1 MFKKI
6 LVANRG
12 EIAMRVI
19 RACRELGIRTVL
31 AHSEADADSLPVR
44 YADQSVCIGPN
55 DPRKSYLNIP
65 AIISAAEVTDCD
77 AVHPGYGFLSENA
90 GFAEICESCNIT
102 FIGPAV
108 SHIVLMGDKSK
119 AKETAMK
126 AGVPVTPGS
135 DGPVANEEEALEV
148 AKKVGYPVML
158 KASAG
163 GGGKGMRLVHDEDE
177 LISSLKIVRA
187 EAISFFGNGEIY
199 LEKFIANPRHIE
211 VQLMGDKH
219 GNVVHLFER
228 DCSIQRR
235 HQKLIEESP
244 SSAIDEKTRR
254 EMGETAIRLAKNIG
268 YYNAGTIEFLFAED
282 GSYYF
287 MEMNTRLQV
296 EHPVTEM
303 ITGIDLVKE
312 QIRVAAG
319 KELSFK
325 QEDVKIHGHSIECRI
340 NAEDPEKF
348 TPSAGTIEELYL
360 PGSIGVRVDTHLF
373 SGYRVPPF
381 YDSMIAKVIVLG
393 RDRTEAIARMR
404 RAMGGFHVIG
414 IKTTIPLHTKILHS
428 EKFISGNITT
438 SFIEDML
445 G

>member
-12 EIAMRVI
+12 EIAMRII

-90 GFAEICESCNIT
+90 GFAEICESCKIT

-108 SHIVLMGDKSK
+108 NHIVLMGDKSK

-163 GGGKGMRLVHDEDE
+163 GGGKGMRLVHNEDE
-177 LISSLKIVRA
+177 LINSLKIVRA

-348 TPSAGTIEELYL
+348 TPSAGTIDELYL
-360 PGSIGVRVDTHLF
+360 PGSIGVRVDTHIF

-438 SFIEDML
+438 SFIEEML